1 MAKEV
6 LCPICGAS
14 YNLADEQ
21 LGKKVRCKK
30 CEHAFTAGGEPTRR
44 RDDDDDDDDDRIR
57 DRRGKSRAKKGRD
70 REDEEEAKPKKTKT
84 VEEQAKPRG
93 QEEPGLPVSSFVI
106 MGVVVGVLVLC
117 CGGGGL
123 MYWIWPSRPVQ
134 QNAPQNNPPQ
144 NNPPQNN
151 PQPNK
156 PPQNNPQ
163 PNKPPNRGR
172 RGELNPPRPAPAL
185 AAAHQPAHRPVGAT

>member
-6 LCPICGAS
+6 LCPICGAT
-14 YNLADEQ
+14 YNLAEAQ

-44 RDDDDDDDDDRIR
+44 REDDDDDEDDDDRIR

-70 REDEEEAKPKKTKT
+70 RDDEEEAKPKKTKT

-106 MGVVVGVLVLC
+106 MGIVVGVLVLC

-123 MYWIWPSRPVQ
+123 MYWIWPSSRPVQ
-134 QNAPQNNPPQ
+134 QNAPQNNPPP
-144 NNPPQNN
+144 NNPP
-151 PQPNK
+151 
-156 PPQNNPQ
+156 NNPQ

-172 RGELNPPRPAPAL
+172 RGEMNPPRPAPAL
-185 AAAHQPAHRPVGAT
+185 AAAHQLDPRSAGAT